1 MLSIGL
7 TGGIASGKSAIAR
20 RLAELGADLIDA
32 DVLAREVVEPG
43 TSGLKQVVEA
53 FGPEILDGKGALDR
67 AVLGGIIFDDKA
79 AREKLNA
86 IIHPQVRSAASRR
99 IADAAADA
107 IIVQDIP
114 LLVETAQQSHFHL
127 VIVVE
132 APEDIRVERM
142 VSDRNMTETEARS
155 RIRAQATDQQ
165 RREAADVVIDN
176 SGDLADSLATVDEL
190 WEQRLVPFESNL
202 RSRSPAARTGPAVL
216 SEYDPSWPEAAR
228 RIGAR
233 LRVAGG
239 DAVRSVEHIGSTAI
253 AGMPAK
259 DVLDLQ
265 VTVSDLADADGFA
278 DAFAEAGFPAA
289 GGEWLDNPKPCDPDP
304 EHWRKR
310 FHRNSDPGR
319 PVNIHVRK
327 EGSPGR
333 AFALAFRNWLR
344 EDADAAAE
352 YVTEK
357 NRLAAAHASDASTG
371 EYAEAKEEWFTERA
385 YPGLIEWAKE
395 NPHRIREDGEA

>member
-7 TGGIASGKSAIAR
+7 TGGIASGKSAVAR
-20 RLAELGADLIDA
+20 RLVELGAVLIDA

-43 TSGLKQVVEA
+43 TSGFKQVVDT
-53 FGPEILDGKGALDR
+53 FGPEILDDKGALDR
-67 AVLGGIIFDDKA
+67 AALGGIVFDNKDL
-79 AREKLNA
+79 RDKLNA
-86 IIHPQVRSAASRR
+86 IIHPQVRAAASRR
-99 IADAAADA
+99 IAAAAADA

-132 APEDIRVERM
+132 APEDVRVERM
-142 VSDRNMTETEARS
+142 VSNRNMTETQAKT

-176 SGDLADSLATVDEL
+176 AGSLQDSLASVDEL
-190 WEQRLVPFESNL
+190 WVHRLVPFESNL
-202 RSRSPAARTGPAVL
+202 RSRTPAARSGPAVL
-216 SEYDPSWPEAAR
+216 SGHDPSWPDAAR
-228 RIGAR
+228 RMGAR
-233 LRVAGG
+233 LRRAGG
-239 DAVRSVEHIGSTAI
+239 AAVLSVEHIGSTAV

-265 VTVSDLADADGFA
+265 VTVADLSDADGFA

-289 GGEWLDNPKPCDPDP
+289 EGEWLDNPKPCDSEPD
-304 EHWRKR
+304 HWRKR

-319 PVNIHVRK
+319 LANIHVRK

-333 AFALAFRNWLR
+333 AFALAFRDWLQSN
-344 EDADAAAE
+344 ADVAAE
-352 YVTEK
+352 YAEEK
-357 NRLAAAHASDASTG
+357 HRLALAHAADMSTRD
-371 EYAEAKEEWFTERA
+371 YALAKEEWFTDVA
-385 YPGLIEWAKE
+385 YPRLLKWAGE
-395 NPHRIREDGEA
+395 NPDRSSGHDGG

>member
-20 RLAELGADLIDA
+20 RLAELGAVLIDA

-43 TSGLKQVVEA
+43 TTGLEQIVEA
-53 FGPEILDGKGALDR
+53 FGPGVLDGEGALDR
-67 AVLGGIIFDDKA
+67 AALGGIVFDDKA

-86 IIHPQVRSAASRR
+86 IIHPQVRSAASRH
-99 IADAAADA
+99 IAAVAAGA

-127 VIVVE
+127 VLVVE

-142 VSDRNMTETEARS
+142 VSDRNMTETQARA
-155 RIRAQATDQQ
+155 RIKAQATDEQ

-176 SGDLADSLATVDEL
+176 AGDLQRSLAAVDEL
-190 WEQRLVPFESNL
+190 WQQRLVPFEANL
-202 RSRSPAARTGPAVL
+202 RSRKPAARTGPAVL
-216 SEYDPSWPEAAR
+216 SGYDPSWSGAAR
-228 RIGAR
+228 RIAAR
-233 LRVAGG
+233 LHRAGG
-239 DAVRSVEHIGSTAI
+239 DAVLSVEHIGSTAV

-265 VTVSDLADADGFA
+265 VTVADLSDADDFA
-278 DAFAEAGFPAA
+278 EAFAEAGFPAA
-289 GGEWLDNPKPCDPDP
+289 EGEWLDNPKPCDPDP

-310 FHRNSDPGR
+310 LHRNSDPGR
-319 PVNIHVRK
+319 PVNIHVR
-327 EGSPGR
+327 EEASPGR

-344 EDADAAAE
+344 DDAGVAEEYAAE
-352 YVTEK
+352 K
-357 NRLAAAHASDASTG
+357 QRLASVHAGDASTRD
-371 EYAEAKEEWFTERA
+371 YAEAKEEWFAGQA
-385 YPGLIEWAKE
+385 YPRLVEWARK
-395 NPHRIREDGEA
+395 NPDRVREDDDV

>member
-20 RLAELGADLIDA
+20 RLAELGAVLIDA

-43 TSGLKQVVEA
+43 ASGLEQVVEA
-53 FGPEILDGKGALDR
+53 FGREVLDGKGALDR
-67 AVLGGIIFDDKA
+67 AALGGIVFDDKA
-79 AREKLNA
+79 ALEKLNA

-99 IADAAADA
+99 VAAAAADA

-132 APEDIRVERM
+132 ASESIRVKRM
-142 VSDRNMTETEARS
+142 VSDRNMTESQARS

-176 SGDLADSLATVDEL
+176 SGDLTNSLATVDEV
-190 WEQRLVPFESNL
+190 WQQRLVPFEANL
-202 RSRSPAARTGPAVL
+202 RSRSPSARRGPAVL
-216 SEYDPSWPEAAR
+216 SEYDPSWPDAAR

-233 LRVAGG
+233 LRRAGG
-239 DAVRSVEHIGSTAI
+239 EAVLSVEHIGSTAI
-253 AGMPAK
+253 AAMPAK

-265 VTVSDLADADGFA
+265 VTVADLADADSFA
-278 DAFAEAGFPAA
+278 DAFADAGFPAA
-289 GGEWLDNPKPCDPDP
+289 GGEWVDNPKPCDPDP

-319 PVNIHVRK
+319 PVNIHVRS

-333 AFALAFRNWLR
+333 LFALAFRNWLR
-344 EDADAAAE
+344 EDAGAAE
-352 YVTEK
+352 DYAAEK
-357 NRLAAAHASDASTG
+357 HGLASAHATDASTG
-371 EYAEAKEEWFTERA
+371 DYAEAKEEWFTEQA
-385 YPGLIEWAKE
+385 YPRLVKWAAE
-395 NPHRIREDGEA
+395 NPDRICEGDHA